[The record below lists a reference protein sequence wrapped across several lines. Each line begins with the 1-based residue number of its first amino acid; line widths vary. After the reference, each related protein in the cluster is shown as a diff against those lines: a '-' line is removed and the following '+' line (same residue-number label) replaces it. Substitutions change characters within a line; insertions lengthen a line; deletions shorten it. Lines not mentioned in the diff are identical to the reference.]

1 MNGLENKLKKRPEDS
16 SCSCSD
22 LLHAINKLIE
32 QNTAVIEQ
40 SSTLIELIEIKDQMV
55 LTLVE
60 QNAELISRLTEE
72 SEAEDS
78 GYTFL
83 DTRTL

>member
-1 MNGLENKLKKRPEDS
+1 VNGLESKLKKKPEDS

-22 LLHAINKLIE
+22 LLPAISKLIK

-60 QNAELISRLTEE
+60 QNTELISRLTEE
-72 SEAEDS
+72 SEEES
-78 GYTFL
+78 LGSTYL